1 MYRGTRATAGACPW
15 WDSQNIS
22 STGESPRRDYKSR
35 LGDSNKPGG
44 LEREI
49 TEKEYTIPRQEERIT
64 VLEDFIQKHVATNQ
78 FVRQQV
84 KELRVEM
91 NDRLEGVNKRLNRL
105 DQDVN
110 YIKTD
115 VTEIK
120 DLMYQ
125 LVEGP

>member
-1 MYRGTRATAGACPW
+1 M
-15 WDSQNIS
+15 
-22 STGESPRRDYKSR
+22 
-35 LGDSNKPGG
+35 
-44 LEREI
+44 
-49 TEKEYTIPRQEERIT
+49 
-64 VLEDFIQKHVATNQ
+64 
-78 FVRQQV
+78 

-91 NDRLEGVNKRLNRL
+91 NDRLEGVNKRLDRL